1 MLANFTNCVWE
12 GRGRNDRKVTSHAPH
27 LWALA
32 LGVPKPF
39 AIGKPQDNTS
49 RETHTPLDPALVCF
63 PEHTVRFEN
72 QILEI

>member
-1 MLANFTNCVWE
+1 MLANFTNCVCG
-12 GRGRNDRKVTSHAPH
+12 GRGRKDRKVTRHASH

-32 LGVPKPF
+32 LRVPRPF
-39 AIGKPQDNTS
+39 AVGKPQDNTS
-49 RETHTPLDPALVCF
+49 QETQTPLDPALVCF